1 MRTNTNNQFE
11 CYKREINEYKVKNE
25 ALIKENQDISL
36 KVAQLSQSASQ
47 YDGNIKYKNEYEK
60 ILNEYKLLEKKYK
73 NLVTEMELKQIQI
86 KSLEEIVSRR
96 NTGGVQN
103 NINSNENLGKIKQL
117 ELDKENLIKDNLIL
131 INENNSLKQK
141 LNNMTTIQ
149 QKK

>member
-1 MRTNTNNQFE
+1 M
-11 CYKREINEYKVKNE
+11 
-25 ALIKENQDISL
+25 
-36 KVAQLSQSASQ
+36 
-47 YDGNIKYKNEYEK
+47 
-60 ILNEYKLLEKKYK
+60 NEYKLLEKKYK

>member
-1 MRTNTNNQFE
+1 
-11 CYKREINEYKVKNE
+11 
-25 ALIKENQDISL
+25 
-36 KVAQLSQSASQ
+36 
-47 YDGNIKYKNEYEK
+47 
-60 ILNEYKLLEKKYK
+60 
-73 NLVTEMELKQIQI
+73 MELKQIQI

>member
-1 MRTNTNNQFE
+1 M
-11 CYKREINEYKVKNE
+11 
-25 ALIKENQDISL
+25 
-36 KVAQLSQSASQ
+36 
-47 YDGNIKYKNEYEK
+47 
-60 ILNEYKLLEKKYK
+60 
-73 NLVTEMELKQIQI
+73 TEMELKQIQI